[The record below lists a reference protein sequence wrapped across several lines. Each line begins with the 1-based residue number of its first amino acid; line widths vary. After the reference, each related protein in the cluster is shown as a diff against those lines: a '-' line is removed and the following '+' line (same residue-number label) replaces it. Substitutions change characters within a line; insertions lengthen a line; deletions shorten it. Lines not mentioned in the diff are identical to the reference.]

1 MERLGISLEGLKSGS
16 IPTISNLPNDLVLDL
31 FKVVKSKKELKI
43 EDLFNW
49 LQKICGKSLNRPSI
63 ISKVYKLVKKQK
75 SLKGDAKKKF
85 LSEIFNA
92 DAGTCVQRRKLVSKQ
107 LGQSKPN
114 KNMNKERYE
123 KLRQSS
129 RKLQRLDKKVKKFK
143 DSNYKLSLE
152 KTSLQREVLKLR
164 KINKKNQTEM
174 EKQVKKIST
183 LKGLVKQEQ
192 DHCKHLK
199 IHKNV

>member
-1 MERLGISLEGLKSGS
+1 MERLGISLKGLKSGS
-16 IPTISNLPNDLVLDL
+16 VPTISNLPNDLVLDL

-43 EDLFNW
+43 EDLIFNW
-49 LQKICGKSLNRPSI
+49 LQKICGKSLIRPSI
-63 ISKVYKLVKKQK
+63 ISKVYKLVKNPPK
-75 SLKGDAKKKF
+75 SLKGDARKKF

-129 RKLQRLDKKVKKFK
+129 RKLQRLDKKVKMFK

-152 KTSLQREVLKLR
+152 KTSLQREVLKL
-164 KINKKNQTEM
+164 
-174 EKQVKKIST
+174 
-183 LKGLVKQEQ
+183 
-192 DHCKHLK
+192 
-199 IHKNV
+199 